1 MSNAQP
7 GWELY
12 RTFAE
17 VMRTRSLSAAAN
29 RLGLSQP
36 TVSRHV
42 QMLEGALGLA
52 LFSRSPRGLIPT
64 SAAEDMLPH
73 AEAMASAAAAL
84 LRAASGD
91 ADTPR
96 GTVRLT
102 ASELVGC
109 EVLPP
114 MLAAFRAQHRAI
126 DLELVL
132 SNRNQDMLRREAD
145 IAVRMGRPTQQALLA
160 RRLGKIKI
168 GLFAH
173 RSYAEIHGLPETQED
188 LLRHCWIGFDSD
200 DHSFRSVG
208 SASAHIRREMFGFR
222 CDSDLGQ
229 LAALRAGAGI
239 GGCQLNVARNDPNLV
254 PVLANELMFELEIW
268 LAMHENL
275 KTTRRVL
282 LLFDH
287 LAEALLDYVKGV

>member
-1 MSNAQP
+1 MSTGQP

-12 RTFAE
+12 RSFAE
-17 VMRTRSLSAAAN
+17 AMRTRSLSAAAN

-36 TVSRHV
+36 TVSRHI
-42 QMLEGALGLA
+42 QDLEEALGVA

-64 SAAEDMLPH
+64 STAEDMLPH

-84 LRAASGD
+84 LRCASGEAD
-91 ADTPR
+91 APS

-102 ASELVGC
+102 ASEVIGC

-114 MLAAFRAQHRAI
+114 MLATFRAQHPAI

-145 IAVRMGRPTQQALLA
+145 IAVRMARPTQQALVA
-160 RRLGKIKI
+160 RRLGAIKI

-173 RSYAEIHGLPETQED
+173 RRYAEAHGLPATRED

-208 SASAHIRREMFGFR
+208 GASASIRREMFGFR

-229 LAALRAGAGI
+229 LAALRAGVGI
-239 GGCQLNVARNDPNLV
+239 GGCQANVARRDPDLV
-254 PVLANELMFELEIW
+254 PVLAGELMFELEMW
-268 LAMHENL
+268 LAMHESL
-275 KTTRRVL
+275 KTTRRVR

-287 LAEALLDYVKGV
+287 LAEALLDYVKG